1 LNLMCKS
8 VQAALALVKNH
19 VVSTAVWA
27 SSAPDGQITF
37 ARRILSSPLAKNIP
51 LCFLRKSPAYFLPSR
66 PSEGRFAIVT
76 NVGWDAVDAAVSGAR
91 QVIAGRVSRER
102 QPARRRM
109 TQVAD
114 GEVVW
119 S

>member
-1 LNLMCKS
+1 MSGYPRDRPK
-8 VQAALALVKNH
+8 AANQ
-19 VVSTAVWA
+19 
-27 SSAPDGQITF
+27 QI
-37 ARRILSSPLAKNIP
+37 RSSPLAKNIP
-51 LCFLRKSPAYFLPSR
+51 LRFLPKSAAYFLLSR

-76 NVGWDAVDAAVSGAR
+76 NVGWDAVDATVSGAKE
-91 QVIAGRVSRER
+91 VVAGRVSRER

-109 TQVAD
+109 TQVAY